1 MTSLFYTGWL
11 MRRNLRPI
19 PSGSGQKLQ
28 PEPTPSIFKLSAHA
42 PELKRGDLQPRYFRH
57 LTRIGHPR
65 RPRCSGVIKK
75 GVRRGAGWSIGGLH
89 GPRCGVRSVRFSRRR
104 HRSKDDGRTSECPA
118 GPARIHRGRQWVTMQ
133 WVYQE
138 VTSVDTGGN
147 GAQRQ
152 ERDTVTTKHAQVPW
166 W

>member
-89 GPRCGVRSVRFSRRR
+89 GPQSFMSIGRGVVCGVCGSHDDATDRRMTDGPRSAR
-104 HRSKDDGRTSECPA
+104 
-118 GPARIHRGRQWVTMQ
+118 PARHEYIGVANGSPCSGFTKRLPRWTLGEMAHSGKNVT
-133 WVYQE
+133 
-138 VTSVDTGGN
+138 
-147 GAQRQ
+147 R
-152 ERDTVTTKHAQVPW
+152 
-166 W
+166 